1 MESRLDFSVI
11 FLSKNSMDTVEK
23 SIKSL
28 VNQKKKNIEI
38 LVLDGGSTDST
49 INILDRYKSEFDYYC
64 SEYDDGP
71 VNAINKG
78 LKIARG
84 RYLIVMSSDD
94 MLQNGYFDNLNKY
107 ISYNSDVISTPLLLV
122 GNNISYKFYNGINDL
137 YFSYK
142 KILFSPLSNSR
153 IIKKEIYE
161 RLGGYD
167 ENYKFCSDLDF
178 LLKVASIKDL
188 NFIDI
193 DGPGYVFLVH
203 DKSRTSGGLHLKE
216 IYYEE
221 IRIYFKNLKLNIYIF
236 FVSYLMLRLIKKIAI
251 WHIKLFLVKI
261 NIST

>member
-1 MESRLDFSVI
+1 MESGLDFSVI
-11 FLSKNSMDTVEK
+11 FLSKNSKDTVEK

-28 VNQKKKNIEI
+28 VKQKKKNIEI

-49 INILDRYKSEFDYYC
+49 VDILDKYKTEFDYYC

-94 MLQNGYFDNLNKY
+94 LVQDGYFDNLNNY
-107 ISYNSDVISTPLLLV
+107 TSYNSDVMSTPLLLTRNNV
-122 GNNISYKFYNGINDL
+122 PCKYYNGNNDL
-137 YFSYK
+137 CFSYK
-142 KILFSPLSNSR
+142 KILFAPLTNSR

-161 RLGGYD
+161 RLGGYN
-167 ENYKFCSDLDF
+167 ENFKYCSDLDF
-178 LLKVASIKDL
+178 LLRASSIKNL
-188 NFIDI
+188 NSINI
-193 DGPGYVFLVH
+193 DGPGYVFLIH

-216 IYYEE
+216 IFCEE

-236 FVSYLMLRLIKKIAI
+236 FISYLMFRSIKKIVFYYT
-251 WHIKLFLVKI
+251 KLFLKKI